1 MIYWKS
7 AICFEN
13 AHFPSRCAW
22 NITRI
27 YWSHY
32 IHLGKLF
39 STIKHL
45 KYDRNKN
52 ARFFYQKMS
61 KISHFLLKTC
71 YFRIK
76 NARFSKWYTIWSN
89 RYKESIYHIGS
100 FLKIYFELL
109 KVKSKYSKLSF
120 CSHYIFKKNAEK
132 LHFCQIF
139 DFFEKWARKVKFVH
153 DFKLL

>member
-1 MIYWKS
+1 MKS
-7 AICFEN
+7 NICVEN

-52 ARFFYQKMS
+52 ARFFYQKML
-61 KISHFLLKTC
+61 KISHFLSKTW
-71 YFRIK
+71 YFQIK
-76 NARFSKWYTIWSN
+76 NARFSKWYITWSN
-89 RYKESIYHIGS
+89 RYGESIYRIGS
-100 FLKIYFELL
+100 SLKIYFGLL

-120 CSHYIFKKNAEK
+120 YSHHIFQKNAEK